1 MSNNVKTILIAA
13 ILVVLAVFAVMA
25 LNTPDDRTLG
35 EKTGDAIDTLSEG
48 EGLGEAA
55 DEFEDQ
61 TAFEKMQ
68 DGAGDVY
75 EDIKEGTAETM
86 DSAGE
91 KMEAAGEEI
100 KEIVD
105 DAGEAIDDAMD
116 GDNAEIDEEGA
127 DVDWQTAE

>member
-1 MSNNVKTILIAA
+1 MSNTVKTILIAA
-13 ILVVLAVFAVMA
+13 LLVVLAVFAVAA
-25 LNTPDDRTLG
+25 LNTPDDRSLG
-35 EKTGDAIDTLSEG
+35 EKTGDAIDTFSEG
-48 EGLGEAA
+48 EGLDQAA
-55 DEFEDQ
+55 DEFEDR

-100 KEIVD
+100 EEIVD

-116 GDNAEIDEEGA
+116 GSDAEMDEEGA
-127 DVDWQTAE
+127 DVNWQTSE